1 MLQNTG
7 ATYKELESAAE
18 AKFGKV
24 FLTLHTGVFL
34 QLYQDMVKFNDL
46 DDTED
51 SDMISGED
59 GSEFSGSDFNSTMD
73 SNGSRFVDDVDDIM
87 NDDFL

>member
-1 MLQNTG
+1 
-7 ATYKELESAAE
+7 
-18 AKFGKV
+18 
-24 FLTLHTGVFL
+24 
-34 QLYQDMVKFNDL
+34 MVKFNDL

-59 GSEFSGSDFNSTMD
+59 GSEFSGSDFHSTMD
-73 SNGSRFVDDVDDIM
+73 SSGSRFVDDVDDIM